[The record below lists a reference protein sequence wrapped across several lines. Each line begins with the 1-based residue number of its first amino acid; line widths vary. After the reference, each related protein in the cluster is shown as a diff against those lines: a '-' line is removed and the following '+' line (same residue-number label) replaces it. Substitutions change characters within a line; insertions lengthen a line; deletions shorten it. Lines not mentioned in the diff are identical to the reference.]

1 MISILFITA
10 FLVSAGVSWLA
21 RHAGVLD
28 HPNARS
34 SHSRPTPRGGGLGLL
49 AALGIA
55 LCPTLH
61 PDLGVNALAVGMA
74 ALGFGV
80 LGLTDDLLALGT
92 RLKFAIILSL
102 GAAITLVTG
111 PVEAIAV
118 ADTIGIA
125 LPYIVGFAGSVLW
138 IFTVSNAANFMDG
151 SDGLTIACFLPAS
164 LTLMVLGD
172 GEVALAGLGLA
183 AGLTGFAVF
192 NVPRASLFLGDVG
205 SLSLGAIY
213 GAVALSAIES
223 GFDVWLYPLLI
234 LPVLADVLLTLVGK
248 LRNRIGFL
256 APHRT
261 HAYQLLIR
269 MGWPHWQ
276 VALTYLG
283 LSSACAGLVIMA
295 GPAGWLNPAFAF
307 WGAVIVITI
316 LHSAVRRMARRAGID
331 FAN

>member
-1 MISILFITA
+1 MISILFISA
-10 FLVSAGVSWLA
+10 FLVSVGVSWLA

-55 LCPTLH
+55 LLPTLH
-61 PDLGVNALAVGMA
+61 PDFAMSALAIAMA
-74 ALGFGV
+74 ALGFGA
-80 LGLTDDLLALGT
+80 LGLADDLLALGT
-92 RLKFAIILSL
+92 RLKFAITISL

-111 PVEAIAV
+111 PVEAIAMS
-118 ADTIGIA
+118 ATAGIA
-125 LPYIVGFAGSVLW
+125 LPYLIGFAGSVLW

-164 LTLMVLGD
+164 LALMVVGE

-192 NVPRASLFLGDVG
+192 NVPRASLFFGDVG
-205 SLSLGAIY
+205 SLSLGAIF
-213 GAVALSAIES
+213 GAVALSAIAS
-223 GFDVWLYPLLI
+223 GLDVWLYPLLI

-276 VALTYLG
+276 VALAYLG
-283 LSSACAGLVIMA
+283 LSSACAALVIMA
-295 GPAGWLNPAFAF
+295 GPAGWLNPALAF
-307 WGAVIVITI
+307 WGAVVVITI
-316 LHSAVRRMARRAGID
+316 LHSGVRRMARRAGID
-331 FAN
+331 FAA